1 MTMREHSIALT
12 EQEKEKIIKDSLPFI
27 KYTAYRL
34 AYRLPPQMSV
44 EDLIS
49 VGTMGLLDAL
59 QRYAEG
65 RVKLNTFTEYRIKGA
80 MLDELRSQD
89 WVPRSLKT
97 KIDQIKKAH
106 RRLEKELDRLP
117 SEEEV
122 AESLAITLDEY
133 YKTLQSA
140 SNAVVF
146 SFEDFRDRMH
156 DENGMD
162 VTECIPDR
170 DMKNPL
176 ELLED
181 SSAKEALARII
192 SRLPEKEKL
201 LLSLYYWEEL
211 TMKEIGKVMNLT
223 EGRVCQLHSQ
233 AVIRLKSQMH
243 LPVIGDHHSDT
254 FAHPKTRLS
263 SLRSMMPGGAT
274 SAAVVSAERSR
285 HR

>member
-1 MTMREHSIALT
+1 MTTMLEHSIDLS
-12 EQEKEKIIKDSLPFI
+12 EQKKEKIIKDSLPFI

-44 EDLIS
+44 EDLVS

-59 QRYAEG
+59 QRYTEG

-106 RRLEKELDRLP
+106 HRLEKELDRLP
-117 SEEEV
+117 TEEEV

-176 ELLED
+176 ELLEK
-181 SSAKEALARII
+181 SSAKEALAQII
-192 SRLPEKEKL
+192 NRLPEKEKL

-233 AVIRLKSQMH
+233 AIIRLKAQMH
-243 LPVIGDHHSDT
+243 ELVTG
-254 FAHPKTRLS
+254 
-263 SLRSMMPGGAT
+263 
-274 SAAVVSAERSR
+274 
-285 HR
+285 